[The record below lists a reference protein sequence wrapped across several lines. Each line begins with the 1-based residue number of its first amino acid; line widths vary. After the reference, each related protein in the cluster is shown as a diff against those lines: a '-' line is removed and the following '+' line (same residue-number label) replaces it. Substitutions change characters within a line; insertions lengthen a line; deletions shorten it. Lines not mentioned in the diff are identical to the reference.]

1 MAVFIT
7 LLRGINVSGK
17 KKIKMA
23 DLRTLLTES
32 GLEAVSTYIQSGNI
46 VCQFDQ
52 SASNLSQHISS
63 TIQKAYGYEVEVFS
77 YSPTYFEE
85 SISQNPYGEDKI
97 GRCYVTF
104 LSEVPQAELVTSLQE
119 NDYSPEEWHLVGD
132 RIYFYSP
139 QGYGR
144 AKMNN
149 NFFEKKLKVKATTRN
164 WRTVLKMKEM
174 AESN

>member
-1 MAVFIT
+1 M
-7 LLRGINVSGK
+7 
-17 KKIKMA
+17 
-23 DLRTLLTES
+23 
-32 GLEAVSTYIQSGNI
+32 
-46 VCQFDQ
+46 
-52 SASNLSQHISS
+52 
-63 TIQKAYGYEVEVFS
+63 EVFS
-77 YSPTYFEE
+77 YSPDYFAET
-85 SISQNPYGEDKI
+85 ITQNQYGEDKI

-104 LSEVPQAELVTSLQE
+104 LSEVPQGDLVTTLQE
-119 NDYSPEEWHLVGD
+119 HDYSPEEWNLIGD

-164 WRTVLKMKEM
+164 WSTVLKMKEM

>member
-7 LLRGINVSGK
+7 LLRGINVSGQ

-23 DLRTLLTES
+23 DFRTLLTES
-32 GLEAVSTYIQSGNI
+32 GLANVSTYIQSGNI
-46 VCQFDQ
+46 VCQFDS
-52 SASNLSQHISS
+52 SAPDLSEHIASA
-63 TIQKAYGYEVEVFS
+63 IQKAYGYEVEVFS
-77 YSPTYFEE
+77 YSPDYFSET
-85 SISQNPYGEDKI
+85 ISQSPYGEEKI

-104 LSEVPQAELVTSLQE
+104 LSEEPEEALVSTLKE
-119 NDYSPEEWHLVGD
+119 HDYSPEEWHLIGD